1 MYEPWSVVAE
11 YPYPGEPFGLVF
23 NDDSTFTEAEYIARQ
38 LLSTFRLTGLYL
50 PTSSQHNLEGN
61 YLFTF
66 TVSPETIPRL
76 GTIWAYGVDDAELR
90 LTVLASDGTL
100 FMPTS
105 G

>member
-1 MYEPWSVVAE
+1 MEPWSVVAE
-11 YPYPGEPFGLVF
+11 YPYSGEPFGLVF

-38 LLSTFRLTGLYL
+38 LLATFRLTGLYI
-50 PTSSQHNLEGN
+50 PTVAQDNLRGH

-66 TVSPETIPRL
+66 TVAPETLPRM
-76 GTIWAYGVDDAELR
+76 GTIWALSALDAQLR
-90 LTVLASDGTL
+90 LEVLASDGTL

>member
-1 MYEPWSVVAE
+1 MEPWSVVAE
-11 YPYPGEPFGLVF
+11 YPYTGEPFGLVF

-38 LLSTFRLTGLYL
+38 LLATFRLTGLYL
-50 PTSSQHNLEGN
+50 PTGKGDNAQGH

-66 TVSPETIPRL
+66 TIEPETLPRM

-100 FMPTS
+100 FMPAS